1 MAIWGIVLLQAIG
14 LIAVEFQPL
23 LYKPADNIYFISS
36 SFGLS
41 RKAEIHHSV
50 DVLDHNK
57 RQE

>member
-1 MAIWGIVLLQAIG
+1 MAIWGIVLLQALG
-14 LIAVEFQPL
+14 LIAVEFQPR

-41 RKAEIHHSV
+41 RKAEVHHSV
-50 DVLDHNK
+50 DVLDRNK